1 MFSEVEITLFWTWRI
16 KLLDA
21 CMVELFGGEY
31 AFAIMMEAKKKKT
44 FLAIGPNIACVGII
58 IQWTNKPI

>member
-31 AFAIMMEAKKKKT
+31 AFAIMMEAKKKK
-44 FLAIGPNIACVGII
+44 NIFGN
-58 IQWTNKPI
+58 WTKHRMCGDYYPMNK